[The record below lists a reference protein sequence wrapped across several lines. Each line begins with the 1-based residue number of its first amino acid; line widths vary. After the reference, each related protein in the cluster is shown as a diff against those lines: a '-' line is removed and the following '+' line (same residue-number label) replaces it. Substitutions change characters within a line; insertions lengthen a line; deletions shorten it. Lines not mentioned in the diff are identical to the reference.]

1 MRGRRALTATAASVA
16 TAALLGVAGCSDAS
30 STSSGGD
37 PSTQDSS
44 SAATSSPAES
54 PEESSGEPTGESTDL
69 PSGSPGAARSYAPRP
84 VPDRLPRTRIEAANL
99 HYAYLGDSAA
109 RTAEEK
115 AVVEA
120 WMSYWQGAA
129 DSYYLYRPTE
139 LFDSVAR
146 GSARRTVVDYL
157 DTLKAKKQRVM
168 GYSVENVSSVDVDGT
183 AATVRDCTE
192 SFTFLV
198 DRESEPMSRV
208 KPYYDTTGTLKK
220 TDGKWTVVT
229 LEDDGGSHRS
239 CLD

>member
-1 MRGRRALTATAASVA
+1 MRGRRALTATAA
-16 TAALLGVAGCSDAS
+16 AALLGLAGCSDAS
-30 STSSGGD
+30 SSSGGD
-37 PSTQDSS
+37 PSTPPSS
-44 SAATSSPAES
+44 SASASSAPAES
-54 PEESSGEPTGESTDL
+54 PDESSGEPTGESTDL
-69 PSGSPGAARSYAPRP
+69 PSGSPGAVRSYAPRP
-84 VPDRLPRTRIEAANL
+84 VPDRLPKTRIEAANL
-99 HYAYLGDSAA
+99 HYAYLGEDAA

-146 GSARRTVVDYL
+146 GTARRSVVDYL
-157 DTLKAKKQRVM
+157 DVLKAKKQRVM
-168 GYSVENVSSVDVDGT
+168 GYSVENVTSVQVDGT

-208 KPYYDTTGTLKK
+208 KPFYDTTGTLEK
-220 TDGKWTVVT
+220 TDGKWTVVAI
-229 LEDDGGSHRS
+229 EDDGGSRSS